1 MKHKPIRDL
10 DRFASVRSPTATK
23 ADLRW
28 LPVFARHDRFF
39 DSFEENVP
47 ALRQMVLGL
56 VAWLREVMEYERS
69 INILG
74 L

>member
-10 DRFASVRSPTATK
+10 DRFASVLSPTATK

-28 LPVFARHDRFF
+28 LLAFARHERFF
-39 DSFEENVP
+39 DSFEDNVP
-47 ALRQMVLGL
+47 ALRQMVLEL

-69 INILG
+69 TTILE